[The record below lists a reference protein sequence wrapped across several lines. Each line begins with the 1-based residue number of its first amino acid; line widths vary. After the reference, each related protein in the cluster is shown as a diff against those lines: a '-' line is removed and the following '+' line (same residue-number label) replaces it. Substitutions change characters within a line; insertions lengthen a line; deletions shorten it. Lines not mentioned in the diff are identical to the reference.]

1 MSAAWVTLCKRTED
15 PKLSYIERLLTQCAI
30 PHKRSGESWHA
41 PILYVPKAFE
51 TIAESVLA
59 QPAKKAYGIRT
70 RLGVSLDDVPDSHR
84 DFRGYQPSD
93 YIPECDGAPPCEECA
108 ACNDQEDPNDYQGM
122 GWVGSDGRP

>member
-1 MSAAWVTLCKRTED
+1 MSAAWVTLCRRTED
-15 PKLSYIERLLTQCAI
+15 PKLAYLEYILTRCAI
-30 PHKRSGESWHA
+30 PHKREGESWHA
-41 PILYVPKAFE
+41 PVLVVPAAFE
-51 TIAESVLA
+51 ELAWGVLA
-59 QPAKKAYGIRT
+59 QSARGYGLHT
-70 RLGVSLDDVPDSHR
+70 RRGVSLDDVPDSHR